1 MASKS
6 RYLKGRA
13 VVSEPIAKNA
23 RIVEL
28 VDSYFQ
34 AFNAGRLRGACRL
47 FAKKFL
53 DPDVTVGMTIT
64 GALTPAGLGGIVHR
78 SSHESRFC

>member
-13 VVSEPIAKNA
+13 VVSELIAKNA

-28 VDSYFQ
+28 VDDLIFRHLMQVDYEELADF
-34 AFNAGRLRGACRL
+34 LRKN
-47 FAKKFL
+47 FSFL
-53 DPDVTVGMTIT
+53 M
-64 GALTPAGLGGIVHR
+64 LR
-78 SSHESRFC
+78 SG